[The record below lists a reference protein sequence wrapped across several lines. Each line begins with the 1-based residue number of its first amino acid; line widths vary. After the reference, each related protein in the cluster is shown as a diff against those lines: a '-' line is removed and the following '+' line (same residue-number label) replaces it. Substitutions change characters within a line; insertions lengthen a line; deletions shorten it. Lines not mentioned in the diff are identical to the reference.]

1 MKYLDSSSFFQV
13 DTDKSRFHELWWL
26 FFGTPCWYVPGCYK
40 GGGRRW
46 WGARLHDPAIIA
58 STHSPRARCSWSST
72 VRHFLDHHHHHHYH
86 HHSSSS
92 WSSSSSLQLSL
103 FNCAYSLPRNVRLH
117 NVHVLFSVFAVCF
130 VQYFVMCFFVVH
142 LCQYLLCV
150 YGCVSLNILLCSFF
164 CCCVICFVFHVLC
177 SCMFLLICVCVSL
190 CRLYV
195 WLCVLPVGSQA
206 RGKCLLRALIQR
218 WATF

>member
-1 MKYLDSSSFFQV
+1 MCPCYL
-13 DTDKSRFHELWWL
+13 
-26 FFGTPCWYVPGCYK
+26 

-150 YGCVSLNILLCSFF
+150 YGCVSLNIFVVFFFLLLCDLF
-164 CCCVICFVFHVLC
+164 CLSCFVFLYVLVD
-177 SCMFLLICVCVSL
+177 LCVCEFMSV
-190 CRLYV
+190 V
-195 WLCVLPVGSQA
+195 
-206 RGKCLLRALIQR
+206 CLVVCFTSWKPSAWQMPPSCLNPALSNLLNN
-218 WATF
+218 